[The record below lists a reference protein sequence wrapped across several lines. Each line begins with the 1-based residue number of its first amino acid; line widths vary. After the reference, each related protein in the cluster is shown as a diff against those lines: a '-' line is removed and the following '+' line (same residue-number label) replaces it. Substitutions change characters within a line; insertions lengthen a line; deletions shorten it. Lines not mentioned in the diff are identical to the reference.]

1 MTAEW
6 SAIGARLATTGPII
20 TWFARRTSTGALVAD
35 QISAVSRTSHVAD
48 VTGPTRRTRCTRAIH
63 AITGIRH
70 AVRATEETAF
80 WSKMPRLAVD
90 AFPRNSITSILVA
103 VSRT

>member
-1 MTAEW
+1 MAAEW
-6 SAIGARLATTGPII
+6 SAVGARLATAGPII
-20 TWFARRTSTGALVAD
+20 AWFARRTSTGALVAD

-48 VTGPTRRTRCTRAIH
+48 FPGPTRRTRCTRAIH

-70 AVRATEETAF
+70 AVRTTEEAAF

-90 AFPRNSITSILVA
+90 AFSRNSITPILVA
-103 VSRT
+103 VGRT